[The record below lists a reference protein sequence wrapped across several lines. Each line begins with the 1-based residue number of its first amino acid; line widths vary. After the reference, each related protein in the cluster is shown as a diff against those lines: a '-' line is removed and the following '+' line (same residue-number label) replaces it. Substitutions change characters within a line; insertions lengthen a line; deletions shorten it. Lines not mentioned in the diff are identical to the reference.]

1 MKTRNKYSLKK
12 ALSEQITKSDYPQQT
27 SDFAPV
33 VPKAISL
40 DQLVDKY
47 LVRYERE
54 SVPTE
59 GAPIEPPASEPT
71 FESRRLRSLVGYLLE
86 QDAPPAPEEEEV
98 PPPDDMGGGMDDMG
112 GDAPMPDDPA
122 PSETPVMNT
131 PKINLNDFS
140 RSVARL
146 LNNYDALLNPKTVIM
161 NRAEEYI
168 RANYNELTAKQFVS
182 IMEQNYGIHVTNT
195 DPSSDDSDFP
205 TPYSGGALIS
215 ASGGGGGGA

>member
-1 MKTRNKYSLKK
+1 MKTKRRYSLKA
-12 ALSEQITKSDYPQQT
+12 ALAEQITKSDYPQQT

-59 GAPIEPPASEPT
+59 GMPAEPVSEPQLT
-71 FESRRLRSLVGYLLE
+71 ERSASGLRTLVDYLLE
-86 QDAPPAPEEEEV
+86 QDAAAEEPPPPEEDPMAMDAPADDAPADETAPE
-98 PPPDDMGGGMDDMG
+98 
-112 GDAPMPDDPA
+112 
-122 PSETPVMNT
+122 ETPVMNT
-131 PKINLNDFS
+131 PKINLDDFS

-146 LNNYDALLNPKTVIM
+146 LNNFDALLNPKTIIL
-161 NRAEEYI
+161 NRAAEYL
-168 RANYNELTAKQFVS
+168 RVNYNELTAKQFIS
-182 IMEQNYGIHVTNT
+182 AMEQNYGIHATNT
-195 DPSSDDSDFP
+195 DPSKSDSEFP

-215 ASGGGGGGA
+215 ASGGGGGA